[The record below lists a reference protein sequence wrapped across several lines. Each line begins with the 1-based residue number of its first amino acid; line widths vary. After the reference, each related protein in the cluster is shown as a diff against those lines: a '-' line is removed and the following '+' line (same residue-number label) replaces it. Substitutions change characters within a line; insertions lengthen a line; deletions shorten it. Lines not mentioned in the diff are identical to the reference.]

1 MGCGYR
7 KRKEIEKRQKMKER
21 NTLKRERER
30 ELGRIL
36 EIRKLE

>member
-21 NTLKRERER
+21 NTLKRERV
-30 ELGRIL
+30 GQDIGN
-36 EIRKLE
+36 